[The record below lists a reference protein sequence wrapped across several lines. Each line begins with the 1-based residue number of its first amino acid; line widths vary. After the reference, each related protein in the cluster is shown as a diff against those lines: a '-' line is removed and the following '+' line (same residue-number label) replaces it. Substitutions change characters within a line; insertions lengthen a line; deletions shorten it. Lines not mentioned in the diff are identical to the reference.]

1 MTVHSGIEA
10 GMPAPKRDHAWRS
23 EGVFVSSAD
32 FRSLA
37 DRSPNHPDALFRA
50 AISAFV
56 SMTRPTRADAM
67 RLYDLAEPLLPLASA
82 EAQRFAAAALSDSM
96 TAPPA
101 LVRMIA
107 ALPPGISA
115 PLLVRSPLL
124 SEIDLIALIGRYGL
138 HHARA
143 ISRRRDPGPRLSAL
157 LASLRDEDIANRF
170 TGPES
175 SNADKLREQ
184 LRAIGLQQTTPESV
198 RPWQNLRD
206 TAATGIPALFQTA
219 LADALDIGFGDAGTI
234 MGRKALANAAFRSLG
249 LSAEQAFLLNC
260 ALFPVRAVDAI
271 AVRQF
276 LSDYDEV
283 GPGQLRE
290 WLDAARAPAETK
302 PAESIEPANSDHE
315 PKSRRLKAS

>member
-1 MTVHSGIEA
+1 M
-10 GMPAPKRDHAWRS
+10 
-23 EGVFVSSAD
+23 SSAD

-37 DRSPNHPDALFRA
+37 DRSPNHPDALLRA

-82 EAQRFAAAALSDSM
+82 DAQRFAAAALSDSA
-96 TAPPA
+96 TAPSA

-107 ALPPGISA
+107 ALPPSVSA

-157 LASLRDEDIANRF
+157 LASLHDEDIANRF
-170 TGPES
+170 ASTGT
-175 SNADKLREQ
+175 SNADKMREQ
-184 LRAIGLQQTTPESV
+184 LRAIGLQQAVPESA
-198 RPWQNLRD
+198 RTWQNLRD

-234 MGRKALANAAFRSLG
+234 IGRKALANAAFRSLG
-249 LSAEQAFLLNC
+249 LSAEQAFLLTC
-260 ALFPVRAVDAI
+260 ALYPGRAVDAI

-276 LSDYDEV
+276 LSDYEEV
-283 GPGQLRE
+283 GPGQLDE
-290 WLDAARAPAETK
+290 WLDAAGVPAETEL
-302 PAESIEPANSDHE
+302 ADSIEPANSDHE
-315 PKSRRLKAS
+315 PKAHRLKAS